1 MRVRD
6 AKMAPV
12 LMGAVL
18 GIAAPATQAL
28 AQQAAEAGNDQ
39 IQEIVVTANKRG
51 DQSLQKVATSIGVLT
66 GEALAKRDV
75 TQFVDVTR
83 NIAGLNIINQG
94 PGQNTIMIRG
104 LVGAGESTVGLYYD
118 NLPTT
123 GSGESAAASA
133 GRQTDL
139 VVFDADR
146 IEVLRGPQSTL
157 YGSSAL
163 AGVVRILTNQA
174 DPTGF
179 KGRVQLEGSSV
190 AHGSGSYSAKGMVN
204 LPFGDKAAL
213 RMVAYKVHDGGFI
226 DNPRLKLNDFNSVDQ
241 TGLRLN
247 GKLLLGPNTTL
258 TGQLFVQKL
267 ESNGAPYDRPYDA
280 VVGTTKYPAA
290 GEYKND
296 AKTRSSFD
304 DNTVLGGVTLEH
316 GFDFAT
322 LTVTESFQRRKN
334 TSVADT
340 SSLRDFFGF
349 LGSIGAFPNV
359 PLLQTAVFSGA
370 QKTKLESTEARLAT
384 KLPGRLN
391 GVIGLL
397 RSTRT
402 ITIDNQF
409 IDADPASG
417 LVNYGSPRWYRR
429 TADMRLSQIAAYG
442 EATFTVTD
450 QISVLGG
457 VRVFQNKRHDIA
469 RSIIPFMRLG
479 TPGAP
484 DDVRSKESKAIY
496 KLEADYKPTDTTLI
510 YASASQGYRAGGTV
524 VRVVPELPASYGAD
538 YTWNYEL
545 GAKTQ
550 WLDRKLQVNVA
561 AYRINWY
568 DTQISGEFF
577 NGAFEGVLNCKGLC
591 ARSQG
596 VEADIVAR
604 PMPGLDLSVSGT
616 VFKAKWLKD
625 QPDMN
630 GSPKAGTQ
638 FADTPTFTFS
648 TSAGYTWTVSGDY
661 EMAVQANVQHSGAV
675 AFSDF
680 RADYNLHPPKAYTLV
695 NASATLSKGD
705 RWGLK
710 VFARNL
716 FDARGVQNVD
726 ADSVTPY
733 QVLISQPRTIGVQLD
748 LKY

>member
-1 MRVRD
+1 MTTRERR
-6 AKMAPV
+6 AAR
-12 LMGAVL
+12 
-18 GIAAPATQAL
+18 IAAVAAIGIS
-28 AQQAAEAGNDQ
+28 AIAGQAAAQSAASSDEQ
-39 IQEIVVTANKRG
+39 IQEVVVTANKRG
-51 DQSLQKVATSIGVLT
+51 EQSLQRVATSIGVLT

-75 TQFVDVTR
+75 VQFVDVTR

-179 KGRVQLEGSSV
+179 KGRLQLEGASV
-190 AHGSGSYSAKGMVN
+190 AHGSGSYSVKGMVN
-204 LPFGDKAAL
+204 LPFNEKAAL
-213 RMVAYKVHDGGFI
+213 RVVAYHVRDGGFV
-226 DNPRLKLNDFNSVDQ
+226 DNPRLKLDDYNSVEQ

-247 GKLLLGPNTTL
+247 GKVLLGENTTL

-267 ESNGAPYDRPYDA
+267 ESGGGAFVRPYNG
-280 VVGTTKYPAA
+280 VVGVTNYPAA
-290 GEYKND
+290 GWYQND

-304 DNTVLGGVTLEH
+304 DNTVLGGVTLDH
-316 GFDFAT
+316 SFDFAN
-322 LTVTESFQRRKN
+322 LTITQSFQRRKN
-334 TSVADT
+334 TSIDDT

-359 PLLQTAVFSGA
+359 PLLQTAVFSGGE
-370 QKTKLESTEARLAT
+370 KTKMESTEARLAT
-384 KLPGRLN
+384 KLPGRIN
-391 GVIGLL
+391 GVVGLL
-397 RSTRT
+397 RQTRT
-402 ITIDNQF
+402 VTIDNQF
-409 IDADPASG
+409 IDADPATG
-417 LVNYGSPRWYRR
+417 LVNYGSQRWYRR
-429 TADMRLSQIAAYG
+429 TADMHLSQIAAYG
-442 EATFTVTD
+442 ELTFQVTD

-469 RSIIPFMRLG
+469 RSIVPFMRLG

-496 KLEADYKPTDTTLI
+496 KVEADYKPNETTLL

-524 VRVVPELPASYGAD
+524 VRVVPELPPAYGPD
-538 YTWNYEL
+538 YTWNYEV

-550 WLDRKLQVNVA
+550 WLDRRLQVNVA
-561 AYRINWY
+561 AYRVNWY
-568 DTQISGEFF
+568 NTQIAGEFF

-604 PMPGLDLSVSGT
+604 PMPGLDLTLSGT

-630 GSPKAGTQ
+630 GSPKAGSQ
-638 FADTPTFTFS
+638 FTDTPTFTFS
-648 TSAGYTWTVSGDY
+648 TSAGYTWALSQGY
-661 EMAVQANVQHSGAV
+661 EMAVRADVQHSGRV
-675 AFSDF
+675 AFSDY
-680 RADYNLHPPKAYTLV
+680 RPAYNLYPPKAYTLV
-695 NASATLSKGD
+695 NTSATLSQGD
-705 RWGLK
+705 RWALK
-710 VFARNL
+710 LFARNL
-716 FDARGVQNVD
+716 FDAKAVQNVN

-733 QVLISQPRTIGVQLD
+733 SVLINQPRTIGVQLD